1 VSSLGRF
8 QRPGQRRRRR
18 QGQGH
23 QVPPALPRHPHRPLQ
38 RRAQVTSRQLRLP
51 PQQAARLHGPHRHR
65 RHQGRL
71 GNPQQYKLTKGD
83 AAPDC
88 FDIVSLGADGK
99 AGGEG
104 AAADLRFSD
113 QKPLTKDELK
123 SSGEGIQIQLA
134 NAMGLEFQLAAID
147 YNREKWRNSDL
158 NIDQLEDKLKEAGMS
173 GGALFSM
180 LDGSSMM
187 SKFVGLLLNLV
198 GSNPQMSLMLKS
210 MMVEMLAHAT
220 S

>member
-1 VSSLGRF
+1 VTPPPTASTSSASA
-8 QRPGQRRRRR
+8 PTASRRRRR
-18 QGQGH
+18 G
-23 QVPPALPRHPHRPLQ
+23 RRPQ
-38 RRAQVTSRQLRLP
+38 
-51 PQQAARLHGPHRHR
+51 
-65 RHQGRL
+65 
-71 GNPQQYKLTKGD
+71 
-83 AAPDC
+83 
-88 FDIVSLGADGK
+88 
-99 AGGEG
+99 
-104 AAADLRFSD
+104 FSD

-210 MMVEMLAHAT
+210 MMVEMLAHADELMEAQGDALARAWA
-220 S
+220 SS